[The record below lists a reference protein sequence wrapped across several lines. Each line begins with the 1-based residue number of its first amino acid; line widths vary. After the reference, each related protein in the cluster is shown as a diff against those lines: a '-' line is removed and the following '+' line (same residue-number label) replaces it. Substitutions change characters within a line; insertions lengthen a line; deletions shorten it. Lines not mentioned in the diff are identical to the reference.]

1 MCQITTE
8 SNNMIKSVLIML
20 STYNGH
26 EYLQEQLDSLY
37 QQKDVDIH
45 ILVRDDGSKDNT
57 VEILKTYQHK
67 YGKMTIHADENIGA
81 AKSFHTL
88 MSYAYCEYPN
98 YDYYAFSDQDDV
110 WLEDKLFIA
119 TQQISENNG
128 DLYYCNAIITDSNL
142 NKIENLGCK
151 RNLSLQ
157 YLMFRQPA
165 LGCTQVMTKKY
176 FSLCTELFKDYIKHN
191 PPLIELHDVWTMW
204 ISQMIGINVVVDE
217 EAHMLYRQHG
227 NNVTTHNQ
235 ESVLQKIRRVSK
247 RSQEHKG
254 YTYSN
259 LKILGELLRDRLTYS
274 AKDALNRLYDYKSSI
289 LKTLSF
295 AFYMQRYFKSLSI
308 KAMVIYRI
316 IYRLY

>member
-1 MCQITTE
+1 
-8 SNNMIKSVLIML
+8 MIKSVLILL
-20 STYNGH
+20 STYNGQK
-26 EYLQEQLDSLY
+26 YIREQLDSLY
-37 QQKDVDIH
+37 NQKDVDIH

-57 VEILKTYQHK
+57 VEILKDYQHK
-67 YGKMTIHADENIGA
+67 YGKMTIHADENVGA
-81 AKSFHTL
+81 AMSFHTL

-119 TQQISENNG
+119 TQQLSTNNG
-128 DLYYCNAIITDSNL
+128 DLYYCNATITDHNL
-142 NKIENLGCK
+142 NKIEELGVVH
-151 RNLSLQ
+151 NLSLQ

-204 ISQMIGINVVVDE
+204 ISQMIGIKVIVDE
-217 EAHMLYRQHG
+217 KVHMLYRQHG
-227 NNVTTHNQ
+227 NNVTTHNK
-235 ESVLQKIRRVSK
+235 EGFLQKMRRVSK
-247 RSQEHKG
+247 RNRKHKG

-259 LKILGELLRDRLTYS
+259 LKIIGELLRNQLTS
-274 AKDALNRLYDYKSSI
+274 NSKDVLNRMYDYKSSI
-289 LKTLSF
+289 LKNLSF
-295 AFYMQRYFKSLSI
+295 AFYVQKYFKSLSI

>member
-1 MCQITTE
+1 M
-8 SNNMIKSVLIML
+8 NRVLIML
-20 STYNGH
+20 STYNGQK
-26 EYLQEQLDSLY
+26 YIREQLDSIY
-37 QQKDVDIH
+37 GQKGVDIH
-45 ILVRDDGSKDNT
+45 IIVRDDGSKDNT
-57 VEILKTYQHK
+57 VEILKDYQHK

-81 AKSFHTL
+81 AMSFHTL
-88 MSYAYCEYPN
+88 MSYAYSEYPN

-119 TQQISENNG
+119 TQQLSENNG

-142 NKIENLGCK
+142 NKIKNLGCK
-151 RNLSLQ
+151 QNLSLQ

-204 ISQMIGINVVVDE
+204 ISQMIGTKVIVDE

-227 NNVTTHNQ
+227 NNVTTHNK
-235 ESVLQKIRRVSK
+235 EGILQKMRRVSK
-247 RSQEHKG
+247 RNRKHKG
-254 YTYSN
+254 NTYSN
-259 LKILGELLRDRLTYS
+259 LKIIGELLRSQLTS
-274 AKDALNRLYDYKSSI
+274 NAKDVLNRMYDYKSST

-295 AFYMQRYFKSLSI
+295 AFYMQKYFKSLSI